1 MSDGT
6 GDRIPFEFLV
16 PGIEAARA
24 ALRRLKEDDVPAR
37 LRKVAS
43 YSGGRL
49 PAPLAKALVAYL
61 DGDDWLRE
69 KALKEL
75 DPEATDS
82 SSGLFLRRP
91 DGWLFE
97 IGKQVGASAGGAAA
111 AQVTDLERRLASAA
125 KSEAEARRR
134 LDEAKAQLA
143 REKERHRGE
152 VELVRGQLREVREA
166 DRREDDVHTRELAEL
181 EAARS
186 AAQAAH
192 EAELEA
198 GQALKERLRRAEEQ
212 RAEVERRVQAG
223 TQTAWGS
230 GDPVALARHL
240 DTLIRTVE
248 ADPALLEFTQP
259 TREREWKL
267 PPGARPDQRNAID
280 WLMRQ
285 PRPFTCIVDG
295 YNLTHRLSG
304 GTDSAARER
313 LNDALARFK
322 LRTRTPAKVIVVYDS
337 AVSPEIETGA
347 GPGGV
352 WVRFTREGLIA
363 DEEIRRLAEE
373 ADDPVVV
380 VSSDRE
386 VREGSE
392 KHGAIGLWGE
402 ALAAWIQE
410 R

>member
-1 MSDGT
+1 MSDGM
-6 GDRIPFEFLV
+6 GDLIPVELL
-16 PGIEAARA
+16 GSAIEAARA
-24 ALRRLKEDDVPAR
+24 ALRRLDEDDVPAR

-61 DGDDWLRE
+61 DEDEWLRG
-69 KALKEL
+69 KAHDEL
-75 DPEATDS
+75 G
-82 SSGLFLRRP
+82 SGSGAPSLFLSRP
-91 DGWLFE
+91 VGWQFD
-97 IGKQVGASAGGAAA
+97 IGKQVGQLAD
-111 AQVTDLERRLASAA
+111 QASAA
-125 KSEAEARRR
+125 TVADLEKQLEQAAASEAEARRR
-134 LDEAKAQLA
+134 LEEAKTVLA
-143 REKERHRGE
+143 EERAKHKEE
-152 VELVRGQLREVREA
+152 VESVRSQLRSIREA
-166 DRREDDVHTRELAEL
+166 DRRQDDNHARVVAEL
-181 EAARS
+181 EAAR
-186 AAQAAH
+186 AEAQAAH
-192 EAELEA
+192 EGQLEA

-259 TREREWKL
+259 PSEREWKL

-280 WLMRQ
+280 WLLRQ
-285 PRPFTCIVDG
+285 PRPFTLLVDG

-304 GTDSAARER
+304 SIDSAARER
-313 LNDALARFK
+313 LNDSLSRFK
-322 LRTRTPAKVIVVYDS
+322 LRTMTPVNVVVVYDS
-337 AVSPEIETGA
+337 TVSPDVETEA

-352 WVRFTREGLIA
+352 WVRFTRQGLSA
-363 DEEIRRLAEE
+363 DDEVRRLAAE
-373 ADDPVVV
+373 AEDPVVV

-392 KHGAIGLWGE
+392 QFGAIGLWGE
-402 ALAAWIQE
+402 GLAAWIQE